1 MRLRQYLEKQNLKSP
16 GAAIMD
22 WKSSSMSSRFKMALS
37 ISDVR
42 PTPRPEIV
50 EVVLCETGKPMRLRR
65 DMVEF
70 WPGRVIVPLWLGLRV
85 LRTPTP
91 HFECEAKQGLGFNER
106 DGVGGQNLNRLSP
119 N

>member
-1 MRLRQYLEKQNLKSP
+1 ME
-16 GAAIMD
+16 
-22 WKSSSMSSRFKMALS
+22 WKSNVMSSRFKMALS

-85 LRTPTP
+85 LRTPSP
-91 HFECEAKQGLGFNER
+91 HFEYEAKQGLGFNER